1 MGRLWK
7 HPDPRAMLMNR
18 LILMGCVKWRCQP
31 RGSARSCSHLKAE
44 NSDFIL
50 EYVCQPQRINY
61 LHTQKQWSRIFWQD
75 FQDLCHRGLVS
86 VSSQGCGFGL
96 VHLQSA
102 NFIFCFYFYS
112 AVVPSRLTAASISW
126 AHHLLPPPPEW
137 LRL

>member
-7 HPDPRAMLMNR
+7 HPDPLAMLMNR

-44 NSDFIL
+44 NSDFVL
-50 EYVCQPQRINY
+50 GYVCQPQRINY
-61 LHTQKQWSRIFWQD
+61 LYTQKQWSRIFWQD
-75 FQDLCHRGLVS
+75 FQDLCHRCLIS

-102 NFIFCFYFYS
+102 NFIFS
-112 AVVPSRLTAASISW
+112 V
-126 AHHLLPPPPEW
+126 LLPRPPEV
-137 LRL
+137 LGLQA